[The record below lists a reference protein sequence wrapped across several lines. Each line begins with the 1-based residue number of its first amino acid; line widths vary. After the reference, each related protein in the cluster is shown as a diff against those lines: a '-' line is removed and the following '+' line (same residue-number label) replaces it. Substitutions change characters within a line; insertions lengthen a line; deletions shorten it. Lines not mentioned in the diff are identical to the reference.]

1 MNISENEGKEDVPS
15 KGVLQNIDIDP
26 MVDVPSSSNENVLTG
41 TNNIVRRRAGFHG
54 NVPSGTGKVE
64 ARGGGGGG
72 GGLKGLHFLNI
83 KGKESEAWKPM
94 EKRFHQYAVE
104 DRLSRDDFGTCI
116 GMGGRESKEFAGQ
129 LFDALCRRRKLCA
142 ADGITIVELRLF
154 WEDLTSEDT
163 ESRLQIFFDMC
174 DKNGDGK
181 LSEDEVMEV
190 IILSASTNKLANL
203 KDQAA
208 TYAAL
213 IMEELDPDHLG
224 YIEMWQLET
233 LLREMVM
240 VETEAKPKI
249 SKRTQTLAKAMI
261 PRRYRNPMS
270 KFTSTTIELVYENWR
285 KIWIIGLW
293 LAVNVGLF
301 TWKYRQYQKN
311 SLYKIMGRCLCFA
324 KGAAETLKF
333 NMALI
338 LIPVCRRGL
347 TALRSTFL
355 SNLIPFDDNINFH
368 KLIALGI
375 TVGTGIHGIVHLA
388 CDFPR
393 LISCPHDR
401 FMDIAG
407 PYFKYKQP
415 SYMDLVK
422 SIPGITGI
430 IFVVIMAFSFTLALN
445 SLRRSINLPGPLKNW
460 IGFNTFW
467 YSHQLLALAYIL
479 FIIHGFFL
487 IFQDL
492 WYKKTT
498 WMYVSVPVLLYASER
513 LVTIFREFSH
523 PVCVIKAITY
533 TGNVLALYMTK
544 PPGFKYE
551 SGMYLFLKCPDLS
564 NFEWHPFS
572 ITSAPGDEYLS
583 VHIRA
588 LGDWTTELR
597 NIFSKVSSQVQ
608 TTQTTRK
615 GSLVRIETRV
625 RPKTYDPVEDFD
637 KLEEFDPK
645 QPVYPR
651 IVLKGPFGAPAQ
663 NYTKYDI
670 LLLIGLGIGATPFI
684 SVAKDIINHISK
696 KYAEGPESGGHV
708 RRRSSLGKLLS
719 GDHVE
724 VNTKTP
730 ERAYFYWLTREQGSF
745 EWFKGVMDD
754 IAECDQHRVI
764 EMHTYL
770 TSVYEEGDARS
781 ALITMV
787 QRLQHAKNGV
797 DVVSQS
803 RIRTHFSRPNWRKVF
818 SDLAAAHQ
826 SSRIGVFYCGTP
838 VLIKTLKNLCL
849 EFSLNSST
857 RFQFHKENF

>member
-26 MVDVPSSSNENVLTG
+26 MVDVPLSSSNENALTG
-41 TNNIVRRRAGFHG
+41 TNNIARRRAGFHG
-54 NVPSGTGKVE
+54 NVPGGTGKVE
-64 ARGGGGGG
+64 GRGGGGGG
-72 GGLKGLHFLNI
+72 
-83 KGKESEAWKPM
+83 EE
-94 EKRFHQYAVE
+94 E
-104 DRLSRDDFGTCI
+104 

-129 LFDALCRRRKLCA
+129 PFDALCRRRKLCA
-142 ADGITIVELRLF
+142 ANGITIVELRLF

-224 YIEMWQLET
+224 CIEMWQLET

-430 IFVVIMAFSFTLALN
+430 IIVFIMAFFFTLALN

-460 IGFNTFW
+460 IG
-467 YSHQLLALAYIL
+467 
-479 FIIHGFFL
+479 
-487 IFQDL
+487 
-492 WYKKTT
+492 
-498 WMYVSVPVLLYASER
+498 
-513 LVTIFREFSH
+513 
-523 PVCVIKAITY
+523 
-533 TGNVLALYMTK
+533 
-544 PPGFKYE
+544 
-551 SGMYLFLKCPDLS
+551 
-564 NFEWHPFS
+564 
-572 ITSAPGDEYLS
+572 
-583 VHIRA
+583 
-588 LGDWTTELR
+588 
-597 NIFSKVSSQVQ
+597 
-608 TTQTTRK
+608 
-615 GSLVRIETRV
+615 
-625 RPKTYDPVEDFD
+625 
-637 KLEEFDPK
+637 
-645 QPVYPR
+645 YPR

-684 SVAKDIINHISK
+684 SVAKDIINHVSK
-696 KYAEGPESGGHV
+696 KYGEGPESGGHV

-719 GDHVE
+719 SDHVE
-724 VNTKTP
+724 ANTKTP
-730 ERAYFYWLTREQGSF
+730 ERAYFDWLTREQGSF

-770 TSVYEEGDARS
+770 TSIYEEGDARS
-781 ALITMV
+781 ALITM
-787 QRLQHAKNGV
+787 
-797 DVVSQS
+797 
-803 RIRTHFSRPNWRKVF
+803 IRTHFSRRNWRNVF

-826 SSRIGVFYCGTP
+826 SSRIGVFHCGTP